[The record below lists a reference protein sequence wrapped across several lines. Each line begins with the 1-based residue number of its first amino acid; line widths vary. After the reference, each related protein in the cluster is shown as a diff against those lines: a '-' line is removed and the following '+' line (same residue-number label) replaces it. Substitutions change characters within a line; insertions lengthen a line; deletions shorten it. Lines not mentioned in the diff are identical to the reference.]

1 MRVDR
6 IEILRLLVG
15 KLTTIHIGDDTAG
28 VMVSALG
35 SGSNG
40 PGTIPGQGRWVVFW
54 RTTLYSLNP
63 IPTKCMHS
71 RERGGGGIPSMDL
84 HPIQGEKK
92 YC

>member
-28 VMVSALG
+28 VMVSAL
-35 SGSNG
+35 SCGSNG
-40 PGTIPGQGRWVVFW
+40 PDTIPGQGRWIVFW
-54 RTTLYSLNP
+54 RTTLYSLNS

-71 RERGGGGIPSMDL
+71 REGEGGIPSMDL
-84 HPIQGEKK
+84 HSIQGEKK